1 MALIGNSTFAR
12 MRSLRWALISYNCV
26 LIKRGNLD
34 THIDMHREKTV
45 KRHRKKMALY
55 KARITWDL

>member
-1 MALIGNSTFAR
+1 MVK
-12 MRSLRWALISYNCV
+12 MRSLRWALISYDCV

-34 THIDMHREKTV
+34 THTDMHREKTV
-45 KRHRKKMALY
+45 KRHRKKMAIY